1 MLTGLSAV
9 EFRREYK
16 MTNSPTPEEVD
27 TTAGA
32 VTPTSEGAVTQTSA
46 GDHTT
51 SSTKDASKA
60 TWGELEIS
68 QRAFGYM
75 PFRNFHVSI
84 YEHSNTV
91 RKDGDERKYFC
102 SPLVILVPESA
113 ESVDNEIT
121 KQPQV
126 RFDVEL
132 WNQDVEAEVIEY
144 LTRVTNTTVHDHQVT
159 VIPFEE
165 VILSSL
171 VSSELFDGLQGWV
184 PYQLHERVLFTLNCP
199 SMESAE
205 KLVKVSNCRISKSL
219 INNKT
224 LIYDIR

>member
-1 MLTGLSAV
+1 MAS
-9 EFRREYK
+9 
-16 MTNSPTPEEVD
+16 SPSTEEAA

-32 VTPTSEGAVTQTSA
+32 VTTTAA
-46 GDHTT
+46 GDHTIT
-51 SSTKDASKA
+51 TIKEASRS

-75 PFRNFHVSI
+75 PFRNFYVSI
-84 YEHSNTV
+84 YENSITV
-91 RKDGDERKYFC
+91 RKPGDERKYFC

-113 ESVDNEIT
+113 RAVFNWIT
-121 KQPQV
+121 EQYQV

-132 WNQDVEAEVIEY
+132 WNQGIEAEVIEY
-144 LTRVTNTTVHDHQVT
+144 LTRITGTAVHDHQVT

-171 VSSELFDGLQGWV
+171 VASELFDGIQGWV

-199 SMESAE
+199 SKEKAE
-205 KLVKVSNCRISKSL
+205 KVVEVSN
-219 INNKT
+219 
-224 LIYDIR
+224 